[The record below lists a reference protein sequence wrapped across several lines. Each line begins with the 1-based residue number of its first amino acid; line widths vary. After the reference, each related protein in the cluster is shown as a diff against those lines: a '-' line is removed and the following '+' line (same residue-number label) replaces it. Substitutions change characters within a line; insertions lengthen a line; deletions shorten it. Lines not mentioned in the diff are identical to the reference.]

1 MAGDGWGMFR
11 LDICL
16 GYLLQDRRGNI
27 KSFEMEV
34 FSGNVWKFLIK
45 MRKRHS
51 RHVSAFT
58 AIGLFVFLC
67 TLAGDTSDY
76 HPVVMAFT

>member
-1 MAGDGWGMFR
+1 MARDVGGMFR

-16 GYLLQDRRGNI
+16 GYLLQGRRGNV

-34 FSGNVWKFLIK
+34 SSGNVWKFLIK

-51 RHVSAFT
+51 YQM
-58 AIGLFVFLC
+58 FL
-67 TLAGDTSDY
+67 LSQL
-76 HPVVMAFT
+76 